1 MCVPTVCR
9 SSVNIMLST
18 VIMSVKT
25 GVKCILASAQRAPA
39 HHQPVKN
46 TIWIQGV
53 TEKSESSQ
61 KRQVVIEVVSYL
73 RSQFKLD
80 LIHEYESI
88 GVMWLWPA
96 QKHPVL
102 VALPGYRAGDV
113 VSLFWRDGKKVA
125 MVSTEVWIH
134 NSLECPEN
142 IFGFNIYQLP
152 SVFRQNYIP
161 GRLLK

>member
-9 SSVNIMLST
+9 PSVNIMLLT

-25 GVKCILASAQRAPA
+25 DVKRILASAQRAPA

-46 TIWIQGV
+46 TIWAQGL
-53 TEKSESSQ
+53 TEKSESCQ
-61 KRQVVIEVVSYL
+61 KRQVVREVVSYL

-88 GVMWLWPA
+88 GVMWLCPA

-113 VSLFWRDGKKVA
+113 VSLFWKDGKVA

-161 GRLLK
+161 GRLLE